1 MAVCYN
7 GLAPIDGGRCDKIQ
21 AVEVFTMTNTTFTTT
36 NATTQVFD
44 CPFTTFSVTVP
55 APVQVVPVQKER
67 THAHVNETKATDD
80 EQKADERNATTQPDF
95 VGIHTFTVGK
105 KSKKRTKK
113 EAKSFVNVT
122 KDAHTDAGTRKK
134 QKPAKS
140 QPKKSAKKQKPMTE
154 KQARKNLENA
164 YNELAKA
171 RAQKKNLQTA
181 KMHIKQAELLL
192 ENIKKQAA

>member
-21 AVEVFTMTNTTFTTT
+21 AVEVFTMTNTKFTTT
-36 NATTQVFD
+36 NATTQAFD
-44 CPFTTFSVTVP
+44 CPFITFSVTVP

-67 THAHVNETKATDD
+67 THAHVNETKAIDD
-80 EQKADERNATTQPDF
+80 EQKAVVNEQKADEHNTTAQPDF
-95 VGIHTFTVGK
+95 VGTHTFTVGK

-113 EAKSFVNVT
+113 EAKSFVNAN
-122 KDAHTDAGTRKK
+122 KDTHTDKK
-134 QKPAKS
+134 QKPA
-140 QPKKSAKKQKPMTE
+140 KSAKKQKPMTE

>member
-1 MAVCYN
+1 
-7 GLAPIDGGRCDKIQ
+7 
-21 AVEVFTMTNTTFTTT
+21 MTNTTHITTT
-36 NATTQVFD
+36 DATTTIFD

-55 APVQVVPVQKER
+55 APVQVETVQKER
-67 THAHVNETKATDD
+67 THAHANETKATDD
-80 EQKADERNATTQPDF
+80 EQKAVVNEQKADEHNTTAQPDF

-113 EAKSFVNVT
+113 EAKSFVNAN
-122 KDAHTDAGTRKK
+122 KDTHTDKE

-140 QPKKSAKKQKPMTE
+140 QPKKSAKKQKPITE

>member
-1 MAVCYN
+1 
-7 GLAPIDGGRCDKIQ
+7 
-21 AVEVFTMTNTTFTTT
+21 MTNTTHITTT
-36 NATTQVFD
+36 DATTTIFD

-55 APVQVVPVQKER
+55 APVQIVPVQKEH
-67 THAHVNETKATDD
+67 THAHANETKATDNEQKAVVN
-80 EQKADERNATTQPDF
+80 EQKADEHNATAQPDF

-154 KQARKNLENA
+154 NQARKNLENA
-164 YNELAKA
+164 YIELAKA

>member
-1 MAVCYN
+1 M
-7 GLAPIDGGRCDKIQ
+7 
-21 AVEVFTMTNTTFTTT
+21 NTTHITTT
-36 NATTQVFD
+36 DATTQAFD

-55 APVQVVPVQKER
+55 APVQIVPVQKEH

-80 EQKADERNATTQPDF
+80 EQKAVVNEQKADEHNTTAQPDF
-95 VGIHTFTVGK
+95 VGCHSIVIGK

-113 EAKSFVNVT
+113 EAKSFVNVN
-122 KDAHTDAGTRKK
+122 KDAHEK

-140 QPKKSAKKQKPMTE
+140 QPKKTAKKQKPLTE
-154 KQARKNLENA
+154 KQARKNLEIA

>member
-1 MAVCYN
+1 M
-7 GLAPIDGGRCDKIQ
+7 GLHQTGGGWCDKFQ
-21 AVEVFTMTNTTFTTT
+21 AVEDNTMNTTHITTT
-36 NATTQVFD
+36 DATTTIFD
-44 CPFTTFSVTVP
+44 CPFTTFGVTVP
-55 APVQVVPVQKER
+55 APVQIVSVQKER
-67 THAHVNETKATDD
+67 THAHVNETKAIDD
-80 EQKADERNATTQPDF
+80 EQKVTANEQKADEHNATAQPDF
-95 VGIHTFTVGK
+95 VGVHTFTVGK

-113 EAKSFVNVT
+113 EAKSFVNAN
-122 KDAHTDAGTRKK
+122 KDTHTDKK

-140 QPKKSAKKQKPMTE
+140 QPKKSAKKPMNE

-164 YNELAKA
+164 YLELAKA

>member
-1 MAVCYN
+1 M
-7 GLAPIDGGRCDKIQ
+7 GLHQTGGGWCDKFQ
-21 AVEVFTMTNTTFTTT
+21 AVEDNTMNTTHITTT
-36 NATTQVFD
+36 DATTQAFD

-55 APVQVVPVQKER
+55 ALVQTVPVQEEH
-67 THAHVNETKATDD
+67 THAHVNETKATAN
-80 EQKADERNATTQPDF
+80 EQKADEHNATAQPDF
-95 VGIHTFTVGK
+95 VGCHSIVIGK

-113 EAKSFVNVT
+113 EAKSFVNAN
-122 KDAHTDAGTRKK
+122 KDTHTDKE

-140 QPKKSAKKQKPMTE
+140 QLKKTAKKQKPITE

-171 RAQKKNLQTA
+171 RSQKKNLQTA